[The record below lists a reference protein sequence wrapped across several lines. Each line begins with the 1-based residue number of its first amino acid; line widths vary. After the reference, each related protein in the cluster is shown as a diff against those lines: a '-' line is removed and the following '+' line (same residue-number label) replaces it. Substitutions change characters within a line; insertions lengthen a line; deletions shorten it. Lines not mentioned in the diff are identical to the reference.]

1 MKKLPPLE
9 KVYEAYS
16 VLADERFDL
25 APDHLT
31 VRSSDGTK
39 EYTVTWDDAG
49 HYRSNDRATYWQG
62 YAGYPVIA
70 ALLLQGRLP
79 LDEEVAAGFAGIPWK
94 ALNDACKRDYA
105 AAASEAFRIA
115 GFDMG
120 QVLRAEEAADEVMA
134 ALGALDITV
143 SRLAT
148 PVRTLP

>member
-1 MKKLPPLE
+1 MLSRDEMIALIDPETRPATLE
-9 KVYEAYS
+9 LIRE
-16 VLADERFDL
+16 
-25 APDHLT
+25 
-31 VRSSDGTK
+31 G
-39 EYTVTWDDAG
+39 
-49 HYRSNDRATYWQG
+49 G
-62 YAGYPVIA
+62 YM
-70 ALLLQGRLP
+70 
-79 LDEEVAAGFAGIPWK
+79 GITGDMGACM

-148 PVRTLP
+148 PVRTLS